1 MRIMINLSNIRTVMF
16 TKLKLP
22 GLIVILLTL
31 MLSTLSAQE
40 PYRVGTTAC
49 NFLETG
55 IGSDGLAMGDAF
67 VAIPGK
73 LSSFYW
79 NPAGLAH
86 IDGGEFLFMQQ
97 PWLVDINT
105 MAFVGSYVIPGVGVV
120 SAGLHS
126 IDHGGSDGT
135 TLSMH
140 EGTGEKYTSTE
151 YAFSLGFARKLAQW
165 FSFGANAK
173 YVSSQIWHS
182 KASSMAID
190 LGALVSTGFFALT
203 GKPEDGLNIG
213 MSISNYGTKM
223 QYDGIDLVY
232 PIDIAPDENGNF
244 KDVPGQFRMSEW
256 ELPLIFRIGVS
267 WVPINNRFSALTL
280 AADAL
285 HPNNNS
291 ESVNLGGEYELK
303 IPGTGSL
310 FARAGYKGLFMNES
324 IYGATF
330 GGGIKINMMGN
341 TALKVDYAF
350 RDIGVLGNVHVYTF
364 GITL

>member
-1 MRIMINLSNIRTVMF
+1 MSKMKKLSNIRTIMVN
-16 TKLKLP
+16 KIKLP
-22 GLIVILLTL
+22 VTMLILITIMLGTL
-31 MLSTLSAQE
+31 FAQK

-55 IGSDGLAMGDAF
+55 IGSDGMAMGDAF
-67 VAIPGK
+67 VAIPGQI
-73 LSSFYW
+73 SSFYW

-86 IDGGEFLFMQQ
+86 MEGGEFLFMQQ

-105 MAFVGSYVIPGVGVV
+105 TAFVGAYIIPGVGTV
-120 SAGLHS
+120 SGGIHH
-126 IDHGGSDGT
+126 IDYGDIDVT
-135 TLSMH
+135 TLSMQ
-140 EGTGEKYTSTE
+140 EGTGEKFTSNE
-151 YAFSLGFARKLAQW
+151 YSFSLGFARKLAQW

-182 KASSMAID
+182 KASAMAID
-190 LGALVSTGFFALT
+190 LGALVSTGFFSTT
-203 GKPEDGLNIG
+203 GRQEDGLRIG

-267 WVPINNRFSALTL
+267 WIPINNRYNALTVS
-280 AADAL
+280 ADAL

-291 ESVNLGGEYELK
+291 ESINIGGQYELK

-310 FARAGYKGLFMNES
+310 FARAGYKGLFMDES
-324 IYGATF
+324 IYGMTV
-330 GGGIKINMMGN
+330 GGGVQINMLKN
-341 TALKVDYAF
+341 TALKIDYAY

-364 GITL
+364 GISL

>member
-1 MRIMINLSNIRTVMF
+1 MF
-16 TKLKLP
+16 NKLKFP
-22 GLIVILLTL
+22 GLIIILWVIL
-31 MLSTLSAQE
+31 LSTLSAQK

-86 IDGGEFLFMQQ
+86 IDNSEFLFMQQ
-97 PWLVDINT
+97 PWVVDINT
-105 MAFVGSYVIPGVGVV
+105 TAFVGSYHMPGIGTI
-120 SAGLHS
+120 SAGVHN
-126 IDHGGSDGT
+126 IDYGDINVT
-135 TLSMH
+135 TLSMQ
-140 EGTGEKYTSTE
+140 EGTGEKYKSNE
-151 YAFSLGFARKLAQW
+151 YSFSIGFARKLAQW

-173 YVSSQIWHS
+173 YVSSQIWHT
-182 KASSMAID
+182 KASAMALD
-190 LGALVSTGFFALT
+190 LGALVSTGFFTTT
-203 GKPEDGLNIG
+203 GKQEDGLRIG

-223 QYDGIDLVY
+223 KYDGIDLIY
-232 PIDIAPDENGNF
+232 PIDIAPDEAGNF
-244 KDVPGQFRMSEW
+244 KDVPGQFKMSEW

-267 WVPINNRFSALTL
+267 YTPINNRYNGLTIS
-280 AADAL
+280 ADAL

-291 ESVNLGGEYELK
+291 ESVNVGTEYEFK

-310 FARAGYKGLFMNES
+310 FARAGYKGIFMDES
-324 IYGATF
+324 IYGATY
-330 GGGIKINMMGN
+330 GGGLRINMLGN
-341 TALKVDYAF
+341 TALKIDYAY

-364 GITL
+364 GINL